1 MSARALAARFLSV
14 TVMRIGI
21 AMLNFGLFWV
31 MSHRLGV
38 AALGGFAWA
47 MNLFFLLQALPL
59 LGLQPHL
66 TRSVA
71 AQPVDTA
78 ALARAALWF
87 GLPWGA
93 AMAAGLVAYAV
104 WAGDPSWRLALS
116 WLALSLLPTVWT
128 LTAEAVLVGRERLR
142 AVVGVNLAES
152 AWRVMTA
159 AWLVAGDGDLDTF
172 MACFC
177 AGRWVAAG
185 AYALHPL
192 LRRAAPAGR
201 TRSRHALATHAPT
214 FLAITLVTALA
225 TRLDLL
231 LLPRLVGAGAAGVY
245 AAAARVNDAALLAST
260 MMLVVVFPVL
270 SRWYVHDRAR
280 FLALMARTLRWAI
293 VLGLPGALAAMALA
307 PWVIGW
313 LYPAELQGAVPVL
326 QVLLLAAWWMT
337 IDQLLSTAMLAAQ
350 AQRADLQCMLVGLV
364 ALVPL
369 LLVLSMW
376 QGAPG
381 AAAAVVLALVL
392 RVMARLAWA
401 QRALPVA
408 GLVGLGGRCVLAACV
423 AVAVFAWLQPW
434 QGVGLAVLAA
444 ALAYAL
450 VLRLLGGWQPAHADD
465 CRAVANWW
473 RARRQ
478 GGPT

>member
-1 MSARALAARFLSV
+1 MSARALVQRFLSV
-14 TVMRIGI
+14 TVMRVGI

-38 AALGGFAWA
+38 SALGGFAWA

-71 AQPVDTA
+71 AQPREA
-78 ALARAALWF
+78 GGMARAALWF
-87 GLPWGA
+87 GLMPGVALA
-93 AMAAGLVAYAV
+93 AAVVGYAL
-104 WAGDPSWRLALS
+104 WAGEPRWQVALS
-116 WLALSLLPTVWT
+116 WLALALVPTVWT
-128 LTAEAVLVGRERLR
+128 LAAEAVLVGRELLR

-152 AWRVMTA
+152 AWRVLA
-159 AWLVAGDGDLDTF
+159 AIWLVAGDADLDAF

-177 AGRWVAAG
+177 AGRWLAAV
-185 AYALHPL
+185 AYALHPV
-192 LRRAAPAGR
+192 LRGAWRPARWAAVQ
-201 TRSRHALATHAPT
+201 ALATHTPT

-231 LLPRLVGAGAAGVY
+231 VLPSLVGVGAAGVY

-270 SRWYVHDRAR
+270 SRWFVHDRAR
-280 FLALMARTLRWAI
+280 FLTLMARTLRWAL
-293 VLGLPGALAAMALA
+293 VLGVPAALIGMALA
-307 PWVIGW
+307 PWVVSW
-313 LYPAELQGAVPVL
+313 LYPPDLQGAAPVL

-337 IDQLLSTAMLAAQ
+337 LDQLLSTAMLAAQ
-350 AQRADLQCMLVGLV
+350 AQRADLRCMLVGLG

-369 LLVLSMW
+369 LVGLSLW

-381 AAAAVVLALVL
+381 AAAALVLALAL
-392 RVMARLAWA
+392 RVLARLAWA
-401 QRALPVA
+401 QRALPVD
-408 GLVGLGGRCVLAACV
+408 GLLALAGRCLVAA
-423 AVAVFAWLQPW
+423 AAALGVFAWAQAPH
-434 QGVGLAVLAA
+434 GVLIALLLGTLAYAA
-444 ALAYAL
+444 ALPL
-450 VLRLLGGWQPAHADD
+450 VGGWTRWHAED
-465 CRAVANWW
+465 CRAAGQWW

-478 GGPT
+478 GGAA